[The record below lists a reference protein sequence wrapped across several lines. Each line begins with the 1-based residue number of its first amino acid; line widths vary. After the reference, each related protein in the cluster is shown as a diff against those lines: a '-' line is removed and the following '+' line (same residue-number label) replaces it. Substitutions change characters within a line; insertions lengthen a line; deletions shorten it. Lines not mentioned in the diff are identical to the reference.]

1 MLWSALQ
8 PWSDFVLMFCVW
20 WRDVSGGPERCL
32 EWKLACG
39 KEKEQLCSDAS
50 SINARMHNGQ
60 LKMQDFCLETV
71 VGSMTWI
78 S

>member
-1 MLWSALQ
+1 MLGMKISLW
-8 PWSDFVLMFCVW
+8 
-20 WRDVSGGPERCL
+20 E
-32 EWKLACG
+32 
-39 KEKEQLCSDAS
+39 EKEQLCSDAS

-60 LKMQDFCLETV
+60 LKMQDFCLEIV